1 MQSFDIPLHDIK
13 PLIEVEE
20 YSQYYL
26 LGLVGLSLLLFGG
39 ITYLLYKWYKK
50 SKIVSTRVKHKKLID
65 SINTDDTKNAAYA
78 MSSYGITFKYDSL
91 KHEEIYNK
99 LSQKLLEYKYKKSVE
114 KFDKETLLIIDE
126 YKGMIS
132 VR

>member
-26 LGLVGLSLLLFGG
+26 LGLIALSLLLFAA

-50 SKIVSTRVKHKKLID
+50 SKVVSTRVKHKKLLD
-65 SINTDDTKNAAYA
+65 SINIDDTKNASYA
-78 MSSYGITFKYDSL
+78 ISSYGVTFKYDSL
-91 KHEEIYNK
+91 DHEEVYKN
-99 LSQKLLEYKYKKSVE
+99 LSQRLQEYKYKKRVE